1 MGPNRSVL
9 NQETGKTM
17 NDMNQV
23 DLTPPSAGLDMS
35 LRVRLSLMMFLQYAV
50 WGIWAPILGLHLGT
64 LEGFKTADGAVDF
77 GRIGLIYMTMPIASI
92 IAPFIGG
99 QIADRYFSAQRF
111 LALSQL
117 LGGVVLLFV
126 ARLDSFNGVFLGM
139 LIYNLLYAP
148 TIALS
153 NSITFQHWPNQ
164 QFSKIRVFGSIGW
177 IVIGWF
183 FTLWMTQIGPFFQA
197 QIVPFLAERLKSP
210 WMTKIILFF
219 QEVPAM
225 GDCLYLAAVLSI
237 VYAVY
242 ALFLPR
248 TPPSKQAGNP
258 LAFLDA
264 VKMLRNPA
272 FAVMAVVSF
281 FVAIELQLYFVWT
294 QNFLQGGIG
303 IKEGYVSTVLSTGQ
317 VCEMVM
323 MVLLPLA
330 LLKFGFRATMLL
342 GIAAW
347 GLRDFIFA
355 IGQPTG
361 LVVSAVALHGVGF
374 AFFFTAIFMF
384 ADKIAPKDIKSSAQ
398 GFLASVTIGCGM
410 LVGSLLTGPLTRR
423 FDGDWSRVYLVPT
436 ALLAVCCVVFLI
448 GFRPSKTEAESTSA

>member
-1 MGPNRSVL
+1 
-9 NQETGKTM
+9 M
-17 NDMNQV
+17 NDVNQI
-23 DLTPPSAGLDMS
+23 DLTPPPAGLDMS
-35 LRVRLSLMMFLQYAV
+35 LRVRLSLMMFLQYAI

-64 LEGFKTADGAVDF
+64 LEGFQTADGAADL

-111 LALSQL
+111 LAFSQL
-117 LGGVVLLFV
+117 LGGVVLLCVTQLTSYAGIFV
-126 ARLDSFNGVFLGM
+126 GM

-177 IVIGWF
+177 IVIGWV
-183 FTLWMTQIGPFFQA
+183 FTLWMAKVGQ
-197 QIVPFLAERLKSP
+197 
-210 WMTKIILFF
+210 LFR
-219 QEVPAM
+219 VPAM

-237 VYAVY
+237 VHAVY
-242 ALFLPR
+242 ALFLPH
-248 TPPSKQAGNP
+248 TPPSKQASNP

-264 VKMLRNPA
+264 VKLLRNPA
-272 FAVMAVVSF
+272 FAVMAIISF
-281 FVAIELQLYFVWT
+281 FVSIELQLYFVWT
-294 QNFLQGGIG
+294 QSFLKDGVQIE
-303 IKEGYVSTVLSTGQ
+303 EGWVSTVLTAGQ

-330 LLKFGFRATMLL
+330 LLKFGFRVTMVL

-347 GLRDFIFA
+347 GLRDLVFA

-361 LVVSAVALHGVGF
+361 LVVGAVALHGVGF

-410 LVGSLLTGPLTRR
+410 LVGSLLTGPLTRA
-423 FDGDWSRVYLVPT
+423 FDGNWSRIYLVPT
-436 ALLAVCCVVFLI
+436 ALLAVCCVAFLI
-448 GFRPSKTEAESTSA
+448 GFRPTKGAEETSSA

>member
-1 MGPNRSVL
+1 
-9 NQETGKTM
+9 M
-17 NDMNQV
+17 NDTNQV
-23 DLTPPSAGLDMS
+23 DLTPPSAGLNMS
-35 LRVRLSLMMFLQYAV
+35 LRVQLSLMMFLQYAI
-50 WGIWAPILGLHLGT
+50 WGIWAPILGLHLAT
-64 LEGFKTADGAVDF
+64 LDGFQTATGAVDF

-111 LALSQL
+111 LAFSQL
-117 LGGVVLLFV
+117 LGGVMLLFV
-126 ARLDSFNGVFLGM
+126 SQLTSFAGVFLGM

-148 TIALS
+148 TIALT

-177 IVIGWF
+177 IVIGWV
-183 FTLWMTQIGPFFQA
+183 FTLWMMKIGQ
-197 QIVPFLAERLKSP
+197 
-210 WMTKIILFF
+210 LFRI
-219 QEVPAM
+219 PAM

-237 VYAVY
+237 VYAIY
-242 ALFLPR
+242 ALFLPH
-248 TPPSKQAGNP
+248 TPPSKQVGNP

-264 VKMLRNPA
+264 VKLLRNPA

-281 FVAIELQLYFVWT
+281 FVSIELQLYFVWT
-294 QNFLQGGIG
+294 QSFLRAGVG
-303 IKEGYVSTVLSTGQ
+303 IKEGWVSTVLTAGQ

-330 LLKFGFRATMLL
+330 LLKFGFRVTMTL

-355 IGQPTG
+355 IGQPIG

-374 AFFFTAIFMF
+374 AFFFTTIFMF

-410 LVGSLLTGPLTRR
+410 LVGSLLAGPLTST
-423 FDGDWSRVYLVPT
+423 FDGDWNRIYLVPT
-436 ALLAVCCVVFLI
+436 ALLALCCVIFLI
-448 GFRPSKTEAESTSA
+448 GFRPSKTEAESASA